1 MNKEETLTSRQRR
14 SRLRRQIHCELLNLA
29 RMEGVSKQEI
39 IERLREE
46 RKRQIDEM
54 RREAKRKR
62 QEVRRVVDFEL
73 DEFGR
78 PSGAPR
84 LRIGLEQRIGEL
96 LKCFMPIEIIS
107 TNIVTREIPLERVG
121 YLKLPIR

>member
-1 MNKEETLTSRQRR
+1 
-14 SRLRRQIHCELLNLA
+14 
-29 RMEGVSKQEI
+29 
-39 IERLREE
+39 
-46 RKRQIDEM
+46 M

-84 LRIGLEQRIGEL
+84 LRIGLEHRIAEL

-107 TNIVTREIPLERVG
+107 PPMTPRTNIVTKEIPLERVG
-121 YLKLPIR
+121 YLRLPIR